1 MSYLILKLLWL
12 FLDCWHASNMIK
24 SLPFPSWEL
33 WLDFWF
39 EDRISCFSDLES
51 RKHLLHIHDQKWT
64 PDGLKVEIIISGG
77 RADLNVKA
85 KNHRAAE
92 LKHEN
97 WHEHRQLLEALYYCL
112 IQQPFVENL
121 VFLVWKQLCVS
132 NLAFAFI
139 INSIPVIFTK
149 PSNITCIYPG
159 FWISVS
165 EAFC

>member
-1 MSYLILKLLWL
+1 MTYLWKLIEQFI
-12 FLDCWHASNMIK
+12 FLQCRMFK
-24 SLPFPSWEL
+24 F
-33 WLDFWF
+33 FWNAY
-39 EDRISCFSDLES
+39 CFSLFYPSIDIHLEDLES

-97 WHEHRQLLEALYYCL
+97 WHEHRQLLEALYCCL

-121 VFLVWKQLCVS
+121 VFLVRKQPCVS

-149 PSNITCIYPG
+149 LSNITCICPD